1 MARQGRTPSTS
12 WLLPTTIAIGC
23 VAVISFSLTN
33 NAQSSAEEKCAAE
46 AKKTFDELRDA
57 YAAELNRLQLKI
69 EVVSSVYESHLNAK
83 IGKCLVLI
91 NKTTSL
97 SQEQSIISYLLDSSE
112 RRIYASYVETAGK
125 MLSCTLVRARQTK
138 ECKSREEFEAF
149 VSDYMEKQTPGN

>member
-1 MARQGRTPSTS
+1 M
-12 WLLPTTIAIGC
+12 
-23 VAVISFSLTN
+23 ISFSLTN

-97 SQEQSIISYLLDSSE
+97 SQEQSIISYLLDL
-112 RRIYASYVETAGK
+112 K
-125 MLSCTLVRARQTK
+125 
-138 ECKSREEFEAF
+138 
-149 VSDYMEKQTPGN
+149 